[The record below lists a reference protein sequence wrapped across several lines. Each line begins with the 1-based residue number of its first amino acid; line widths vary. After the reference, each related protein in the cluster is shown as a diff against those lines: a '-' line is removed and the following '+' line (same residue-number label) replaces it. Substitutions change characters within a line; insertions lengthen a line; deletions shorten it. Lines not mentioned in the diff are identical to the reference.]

1 MHYDES
7 TKINM
12 MYQDEL
18 REHLDNIKKEKLMKQ
33 GPVNKLETIEFV
45 RGELQRKKKGVRQ
58 ILKEAGV
65 IKEAEQNVDI
75 NEFLKLKNIGTG
87 EGSEANE

>member
-18 REHLDNIKKEKLMKQ
+18 RVHLDNIKKEKLMKQ
-33 GPVNKLETIEFV
+33 GPVNKLETIEVV
-45 RGELQRKKKGVRQ
+45 RGVLQRKKKGVRQ

-65 IKEAEQNVDI
+65 VKEAEQNVDI